1 VLTSAEH
8 YAALEALRD
17 KGLIRA
23 FGASVDW
30 DQDVRTML
38 TTTASQ
44 ALEVRMSA
52 LFQETWPSVA
62 EAPAHGA
69 GVIVKVPLES
79 GWLSG
84 RYDASSTF
92 DDVRSRWS
100 AEDVALRA
108 GLVDE
113 LRALLPP
120 GVSLVD
126 AAVQFLLANDGVSTV
141 IPGTRSIEHLQT
153 SIAAAAEP
161 LPAATIEAIRG
172 WYADRLGD
180 RHLDW

>member
-1 VLTSAEH
+1 
-8 YAALEALRD
+8 
-17 KGLIRA
+17 LIRA

-30 DQDVRTML
+30 DQDVL
-38 TTTASQ
+38 TVLTNTRSQ

-52 LFQETWPSVA
+52 LFQETWPSVS
-62 EAPAHGA
+62 EAPANGA

-84 RYDASSTF
+84 RYDAGSTF
-92 DDVRSRWS
+92 TDVRSRWS
-100 AEDVALRA
+100 ADDVALRA
-108 GLVDE
+108 DLVNE
-113 LRALLPP
+113 LRALLPS

-126 AAVQFLLANDGVSTV
+126 AAVQFLLANNGVSTV
-141 IPGTRSIEHLQT
+141 IPGTRSIDHLQS

-161 LPAATIEAIRG
+161 LPPETVEAIRA

-180 RHLDW
+180 QHLDW